1 MDGQFQ
7 APISLG
13 KVHWSITIWIF
24 GTSLRNKMK
33 DFFYIVHYIV
43 YRWYRI
49 HGEDHL
55 MSLLY
60 AGGLQML
67 LSFILI
73 VNIDY
78 FVCLFLDIP
87 PQIDKPFAWG
97 YIIFG
102 VFFEYIIFYR
112 NGRYKEIFSE
122 YDRQRFTSRMKF
134 KCKAAKI
141 FNFSLLF
148 LDLSLLC
155 LVGYCNHH

>member
-1 MDGQFQ
+1 MI
-7 APISLG
+7 AVSLAM
-13 KVHWSITIWIF
+13 SDEP
-24 GTSLRNKMK
+24 

-87 PQIDKPFAWG
+87 PQIDKPFGWG

-141 FNFSLLF
+141 FNFSLL
-148 LDLSLLC
+148 LAHRKSS
-155 LVGYCNHH
+155 VAGAAHPISQIS

>member
-1 MDGQFQ
+1 MI
-7 APISLG
+7 AVSLEM
-13 KVHWSITIWIF
+13 SDEP
-24 GTSLRNKMK
+24 

-78 FVCLFLDIP
+78 FVCLF
-87 PQIDKPFAWG
+87 
-97 YIIFG
+97 
-102 VFFEYIIFYR
+102 
-112 NGRYKEIFSE
+112 
-122 YDRQRFTSRMKF
+122 
-134 KCKAAKI
+134 
-141 FNFSLLF
+141 FSLTSF
-148 LDLSLLC
+148 SLTIMRVTLIHKSTIAPFF
-155 LVGYCNHH
+155 GK